1 MILFEVSIKIY
12 YNCNTNKKSTTIL
25 KKLFLGGQKSCD
37 HCQEEDTVCS
47 VEGCVKFNPFYLREV
62 REQFSAGL
70 LRSGEKTTG
79 LLRFDSPADNS
90 KTMAG
95 NPDIPS
101 LHLSQGGQALCGV
114 VLDAV
119 WHASQVKKQEDNF
132 N

>member
-1 MILFEVSIKIY
+1 
-12 YNCNTNKKSTTIL
+12 
-25 KKLFLGGQKSCD
+25 
-37 HCQEEDTVCS
+37 
-47 VEGCVKFNPFYLREV
+47 
-62 REQFSAGL
+62 
-70 LRSGEKTTG
+70 
-79 LLRFDSPADNS
+79 
-90 KTMAG
+90 MAG